1 MRSACALVLLVLGVA
16 ACGGSEKSKTTPAAP
31 PRPSNTQA
39 PKAAASSDE
48 KVIRGWA
55 DALRGGDV
63 AAAARFFALPSV
75 VSNGTSPIR
84 LKSREE
90 VEFFNRTLPCGAKVT
105 KLEDTGALVVATLE
119 LTERPGPG
127 RCGQGVG
134 GSAKTAFLIRDGKI
148 AQWRRVADENAE
160 PANPDA
166 PSI

>member
-1 MRSACALVLLVLGVA
+1 MRTACLLVLLALGCA
-16 ACGGSEKSKTTPAAP
+16 ACGGSDRPQAKTPAAP
-31 PRPSNTQA
+31 PGASPGT
-39 PKAAASSDE
+39 AASTDE

-55 DALRGGDV
+55 DALRSGDV
-63 AAAARFFALPSV
+63 PAAARYFALPSV

-134 GSAKTAFLIRDGKI
+134 GSARTAFLIRDGKI
-148 AQWRRVADENAE
+148 AQWRRVVDEDAE

-166 PSI
+166 PPI

>member
-1 MRSACALVLLVLGVA
+1 MRIDCALALLVLGVA
-16 ACGGSEKSKTTPAAP
+16 ACGGEDRSKATTPVAP
-31 PRPSNTQA
+31 PRPPSA
-39 PKAAASSDE
+39 PAAKPAADTDE
-48 KVIRGWA
+48 QVIRGWA

-63 AAAARFFALPSV
+63 AKAARYFALPSV

-105 KLEDTGALVVATLE
+105 KVEDTGKLTVATLE

-127 RCGQGVG
+127 QCGQGVG
-134 GSAKTAFLIRDGKI
+134 GSARTAFLIRDGKI
-148 AQWRRVADENAE
+148 TQWRRVVDEE